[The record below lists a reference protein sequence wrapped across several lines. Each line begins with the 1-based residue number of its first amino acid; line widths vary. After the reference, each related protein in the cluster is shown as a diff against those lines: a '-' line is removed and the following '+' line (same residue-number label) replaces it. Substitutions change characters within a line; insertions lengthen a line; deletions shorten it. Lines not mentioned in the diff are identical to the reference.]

1 MIRSLVALFRRDLAL
16 ARRIGGG
23 GVTGIMFFLCL
34 VTVVPFAIGP
44 DLNLL
49 SRIGPAILWIAA
61 LLSTLLGLDRLFGG
75 DHEDG
80 SLDLLR
86 MSGVPLELVVATKCL
101 AHWCATGLPLVLVSP
116 LFGLMLALDGPA
128 LGGVA
133 ASLFV
138 GTPALT
144 CLGAVGAALTVSL
157 RRGGLLLSVLVIPL
171 AIPVLIFGVSDSL
184 RRARRDGAVPD
195 AVPGALRPHAARHR
209 WNTLRGSGRVETGSR
224 LRRKPSSSSTTLEA
238 EHVWNEVGGTT
249 SLMPRTTKD

>member
-1 MIRSLVALFRRDLAL
+1 MRALLALFRRDLSL

-23 GVTGIMFFLCL
+23 GTTGVVFFLCL

-44 DLNLL
+44 DLALL

-61 LLSTLLGLDRLFGG
+61 LLSTLLGLDRLFGA

-80 SLDLLR
+80 SLDQLR
-86 MSGVPLELVVATKCL
+86 LAGIPLELVVAVKCL
-101 AHWCATGLPLVLVSP
+101 AHWCATGLPLVIVSP

-133 ASLFV
+133 ATLLV

-144 CLGAVGAALTVSL
+144 CLGAIGAALTVTL

-171 AIPVLIFGVSDSL
+171 AIPVLIFGVSAAAAAS
-184 RRARRDGAVPD
+184 GGTVPF
-195 AVPGALRPHAARHR
+195 ATPFLVLCGLTLLAIAGTPFAAAAALR
-209 WNTLRGSGRVETGSR
+209 
-224 LRRKPSSSSTTLEA
+224 
-238 EHVWNEVGGTT
+238 
-249 SLMPRTTKD
+249 LMGE